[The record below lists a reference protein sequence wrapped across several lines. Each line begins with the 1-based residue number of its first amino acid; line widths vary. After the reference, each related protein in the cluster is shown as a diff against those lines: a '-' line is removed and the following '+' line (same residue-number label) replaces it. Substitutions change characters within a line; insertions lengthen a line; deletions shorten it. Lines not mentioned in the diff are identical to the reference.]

1 MNPTLPTTPFEP
13 PAKWRPH
20 FRALLRLSE
29 VLRAETAARSALLRS
44 PVEKG
49 GTDRGDSAAAGAE
62 LDLLLSE
69 MTLEETSLTEIEAAL
84 ERIKAGTYGRCEATG
99 LPIANERLRA
109 LPWTRL
115 SADAARKLEASKT
128 GRTPHP

>member
-20 FRALLRLSE
+20 FRALLRLSDT
-29 VLRAETAARSALLRS
+29 LRAESSERSAALRT

-49 GTDRGDSAAAGAE
+49 GTDRGDAAAADADFGVLLAE
-62 LDLLLSE
+62 MNGED
-69 MTLEETSLTEIEAAL
+69 TSLAEIEAAL
-84 ERIKAGTYGRCEATG
+84 GRIKAGTYGRCEATG
-99 LPIANERLRA
+99 VPIAAERLRA

-128 GRTPHP
+128 GRTPRP

>member
-1 MNPTLPTTPFEP
+1 MNPSLPMTPFEP

-20 FRALLRLSE
+20 FRALLRLSDT
-29 VLRAETAARSALLRS
+29 LRAESTERSAALRT

-49 GTDRGDSAAAGAE
+49 GTDRGDSAAADAE
-62 LDLLLSE
+62 FDVLLSE
-69 MTLEETSLTEIEAAL
+69 MNAEETSLAEIEAAL

-99 LPIANERLRA
+99 LPIADERLRA

-115 SADAARKLEASKT
+115 SADAARKLEALKA
-128 GRTPHP
+128 GKNPRP